1 MTSVVRIREKGQV
14 TLPLEVRRQLGLRE
28 GDLLEAAVKDGRIVL
43 ELVVRRGDAPVSVPV
58 QHLGALMGI
67 VSLGGDAVADA
78 ARYDE

>member
-1 MTSVVRIREKGQV
+1 MTSVVRIRERGQV
-14 TLPLEVRRQLGLRE
+14 TLPLEIRRQLGLRE

-43 ELVVRRGDAPVSVPV
+43 ELVVRRGDSPVSVPV
-58 QHLGALMGI
+58 QQLGALMGI

>member
-1 MTSVVRIREKGQV
+1 MTSVVRIREKGQM

-28 GDLLEAAVKDGRIVL
+28 GDLLEAAVKDGRVVL

-58 QHLGALMGI
+58 QQLGALMGI
-67 VSLGGDAVADA
+67 VSLGGDAVADS

>member
-43 ELVVRRGDAPVSVPV
+43 ELVVRQTYEPVATPIYNL
-58 QHLGALMGI
+58 HGLAGI
-67 VSLGGDAVADA
+67 VSLGGDAVADS